1 MFHTFFVAK
10 IIYAHFFV
18 ANTINAHF
26 LLQKLFE
33 HTFFVAKTNYAHI
46 FSQKLFMH
54 FFVTKRICAHFFL
67 LRKRFRCFFC
77 RENDL
82 RTSPRKFLRVESCYL
97 ESSDFWDLCP
107 VHIKR
112 NENYEKK
119 REGDGAVLC

>member
-1 MFHTFFVAK
+1 MHLQPFP
-10 IIYAHFFV
+10 AHFFCCENGLGV
-18 ANTINAHF
+18 
-26 LLQKLFE
+26 
-33 HTFFVAKTNYAHI
+33 
-46 FSQKLFMH
+46 
-54 FFVTKRICAHFFL
+54 
-67 LRKRFRCFFC
+67 FC

-82 RTSPRKFLRVESCYL
+82 RSSPGKFLRVESCYP

>member
-10 IIYAHFFV
+10 IIYAHFLSQIQLT
-18 ANTINAHF
+18 NTFCCKNYLSTLF
-26 LLQKLFE
+26 LLQKRFM
-33 HTFFVAKTNYAHI
+33 HI
-46 FSQKLFMH
+46 FFHKNYLCT

-82 RTSPRKFLRVESCYL
+82 RTSPGKFLHVESCYL